1 MKTHC
6 SKLSPEERDTLE
18 RQHKAIVSWWN
29 ELRVDGDSGA
39 TNWEVLDVMERQVSE
54 CLDRAPPDLNEAGS
68 LTAKA
73 ALLIAGSYDL

>member
-6 SKLSPEERDTLE
+6 GKLSPEERDTQE
-18 RQHKAIVSWWN
+18 RQRKAIVSWWN
-29 ELRVDGDSGA
+29 ELRVGGDSGA
-39 TNWEVLDVMERQVSE
+39 TTWEVLDALERRVSE
-54 CLDRAPPDLNEAGS
+54 CLDRASPDVGDATS